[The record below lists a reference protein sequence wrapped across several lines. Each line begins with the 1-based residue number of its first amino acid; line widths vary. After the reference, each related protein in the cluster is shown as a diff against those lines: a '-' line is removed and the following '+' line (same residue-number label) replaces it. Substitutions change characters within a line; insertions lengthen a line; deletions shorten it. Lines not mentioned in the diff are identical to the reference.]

1 MTKVYR
7 VLYFSVQN
15 TGLTLLLKQSVGH
28 KEGHDRGVY
37 NMFWGMEK
45 LHLTRRLK
53 GHARTAS
60 LFGMVLWIVAALG
73 ACSAE
78 PKDAVKPDSKVPV
91 TVAIVQQKS
100 VPVQLR
106 AVGTVEAYTTVT
118 IKTLVGGEIS
128 TVHFR
133 EGQDVKRD
141 DLLFTID
148 PRPFQAALDQAE
160 ANLRRDMAQVKQAE
174 ANLVR
179 DKAQVNQAEANMAR
193 DMAQAKNAD
202 KDAQRFAYLLG
213 KKDIAQEQYDQARA
227 NADALAATVR
237 ADKAAIESAQA
248 SMAADQAALEN
259 EQAAVRASQAAV
271 DNARIQLSYCFI
283 RSPMDGRTGSLL
295 VQQGNVV
302 KANDVPLVVIDQ
314 LKPIYVTFSVP
325 ERTLSEI
332 KKDMAVQDLK
342 VEAIIPGDEK
352 NPDHGV
358 LTFVDNSVDTTTGT
372 IRLKG
377 TFGNGETRLWPG
389 QFVNTILT
397 LTLEPDA
404 IVVPSEA
411 VQAGQQGSYVFVVKP
426 DLTVESRP
434 VTVTRRTNG
443 ETVIGQGLKPGETA
457 VTQGQLRLFP
467 GAKVEIKNE
476 PGKAEERP

>member
-1 MTKVYR
+1 MCRIV
-7 VLYFSVQN
+7 
-15 TGLTLLLKQSVGH
+15 
-28 KEGHDRGVY
+28 
-37 NMFWGMEK
+37 EK
-45 LHLTRRLK
+45 KHSTRRFN
-53 GHARTAS
+53 GRARLAS
-60 LFGMVLWIVAALG
+60 LFGMILWIVASLA
-73 ACSAE
+73 ACSGE
-78 PKDAVKPDSKVPV
+78 SKDAVKSDSRVPV
-91 TVAIVQQKS
+91 TVATVLKKS

-106 AVGTVEAYTTVT
+106 AVGTAEAYSTVT

-133 EGQDVKRD
+133 EGQDVKKG

-148 PRPFQAALDQAE
+148 PRPLQSALDQAE
-160 ANLRRDMAQVKQAE
+160 ANLGRDMAQVKQAE

-179 DKAQVNQAEANMAR
+179 DRAQVNQAEANMAR
-193 DMAQAKNAD
+193 DMAQAENAD
-202 KDAQRFAYLLG
+202 KDAQRFGYLLG

-237 ADKAAIESAQA
+237 ADKAAIENAQA
-248 SMAADQAALEN
+248 SMLADQAALEN
-259 EQAAVRASQAAV
+259 AQAAVRASQAAV

-302 KANDVPLVVIDQ
+302 KANDVSLVVIDQ
-314 LKPIYVTFSVP
+314 IKPIYVTFSVP
-325 ERTLSEI
+325 ERTLPEI
-332 KKDMAVQDLK
+332 KKYMALQELK
-342 VEAIIPGDEK
+342 VEAIIPGEEK
-352 NPDHGV
+352 KPEHGV

-389 QFVNTILT
+389 QFVDAILT

-404 IVVPSEA
+404 LVVPAEA
-411 VQAGQQGSYVFVVKP
+411 VQTGQQGSLAFVVTP

-443 ETVIGQGLKPGETA
+443 ETLIGQGLQPGEKV

-467 GAKVEIKNE
+467 GAKVEIKNDLA
-476 PGKAEERP
+476 KAEERP

>member
-1 MTKVYR
+1 MYR
-7 VLYFSVQN
+7 VM
-15 TGLTLLLKQSVGH
+15 K
-28 KEGHDRGVY
+28 K
-37 NMFWGMEK
+37 K
-45 LHLTRRLK
+45 HLTRRFD
-53 GHARTAS
+53 GQARLAS
-60 LFGMVLWIVAALG
+60 LLGMIVWIVASLA
-73 ACSAE
+73 ACSGE
-78 PKDAVKPDSKVPV
+78 SKDAVKSDSRVPV
-91 TVAIVQQKS
+91 TVATVLKKS

-106 AVGTVEAYTTVT
+106 AVGTAEAYSTVT
-118 IKTLVGGEIS
+118 VKTLVGGEIS

-133 EGQDVKRD
+133 EGQDVKKD

-148 PRPFQAALDQAE
+148 PRPLQSALEQAE
-160 ANLRRDMAQVKQAE
+160 ANLGRDMAQVKQAE

-179 DKAQVNQAEANMAR
+179 DRAQVNQAEANMAR

-237 ADKAAIESAQA
+237 ADKAAIENAQA
-248 SMAADQAALEN
+248 SMLADQAALEN
-259 EQAAVRASQAAV
+259 AQAAVRASQAAV

-302 KANDVPLVVIDQ
+302 KANDVSLVVIDQ
-314 LKPIYVTFSVP
+314 IKPIYVTFSVP
-325 ERTLSEI
+325 ERTLPEI
-332 KKDMAVQDLK
+332 QKYMAVQELK
-342 VEAIIPGDEK
+342 VEATIPGDEK
-352 NPDHGV
+352 NPEHGV

-389 QFVNTILT
+389 QFVNAILT

-404 IVVPSEA
+404 LVVPSEA
-411 VQAGQQGSYVFVVKP
+411 VQTGQQGSYAFVVTP

-443 ETVIGQGLKPGETA
+443 ETVIGQGLQPGEKV

-467 GAKVEIKNE
+467 GAKVEIKND